1 MILLLLLYHLL
12 SGAEFSAAAV
22 DFVQVGLDGLQ
33 VGGTITTTQLQNQLQ
48 TAHEWR
54 APTQK
59 VHETAG

>member
-12 SGAEFSAAAV
+12 SGAQFSTAGV

-48 TAHEWR
+48 RRTSEER
-54 APTQK
+54 
-59 VHETAG
+59 